1 MIPFDPAGSRV
12 FVTFTDSTNAVRGE
26 TSVAVETQ

>member
-1 MIPFDPAGSRV
+1 VPLDPANSCI